1 MSDTPKEKK
10 YQFDSKV
17 RLPNMQ
23 EILDAA
29 SDFTPPSEKKMEE
42 VKDKEAVAAPKKLD
56 IKELTRQSSMSAE
69 QAELQKL
76 GDAVADAE
84 IRRAKEKERQRAEE
98 LRRLCK
104 EREEE
109 AQKKADEARKVA
121 DEERRKAIEAARE
134 KANARKEA
142 EAAAAEKARAEQEA
156 ADAHSDMELNLD
168 DLSVPPIE
176 DLPPIAAAM
185 KAAKEKAEAEAR
197 EQSEKKADES
207 SASQEKSADV
217 ESFIREES
225 EAVDAYISG
234 AFAENPFDDKPK
246 ETKPKEK
253 EEFKETVLE
262 DDYKDEMDLR
272 EDTSES
278 VDDDFLDF

>member
-1 MSDTPKEKK
+1 MSDTPKERK

-23 EILDAA
+23 EIIDAA
-29 SDFTPPSEKKMEE
+29 SDFTPPTDKKFDSEKES
-42 VKDKEAVAAPKKLD
+42 AVTGGKKLD
-56 IKELTRQSSMSAE
+56 IKELTKQASMSPE

-76 GDAVADAE
+76 GDAVANAE
-84 IRRAKEKERQRAEE
+84 IQRAKEKERLRAEE

-109 AQKKADEARKVA
+109 AQKKAQEERKVA
-121 DEERRKAIEAARE
+121 EEERRKAIEAARE

-142 EAAAAEKARAEQEA
+142 EAAAAARELAEQ
-156 ADAHSDMELNLD
+156 DARDTHSSMELDLD
-168 DLSVPPIE
+168 DIVAAHESKMPPVKTASSESAPASDTEKPADEASPVSDFPASSMSAPEERRE
-176 DLPPIAAAM
+176 DLSAV
-185 KAAKEKAEAEAR
+185 
-197 EQSEKKADES
+197 AD
-207 SASQEKSADV
+207 
-217 ESFIREES
+217 
-225 EAVDAYISG
+225 
-234 AFAENPFDDKPK
+234 NPFEDKPK

-262 DDYKDEMDLR
+262 DDYMDEMDLR
-272 EDTSES
+272 EDSSES

>member
-1 MSDTPKEKK
+1 MSDTSKEKK
-10 YQFDSKV
+10 YKFTSKV
-17 RLPNMQ
+17 KLPNMQ

-29 SDFTPPSEKKMEE
+29 SDFTPPTDKKLD
-42 VKDKEAVAAPKKLD
+42 VAKDASASSSGSKKLD
-56 IKELTRQSSMSAE
+56 IKELTKQMSMSAE

-84 IRRAKEKERQRAEE
+84 VRRAKEKERQRAEE

-109 AQKKADEARKVA
+109 AQKKADEERKVA
-121 DEERRKAIEAARE
+121 EEERRKAIEAARE

-142 EAAAAEKARAEQEA
+142 EAAAAAREMAEQTARDE
-156 ADAHSDMELNLD
+156 HEQMELNFD
-168 DLSVPPIE
+168 DIEQAHAEKMPPVAASANKTEVETEVMKSSDEVTVSKEDKASETPAATASEEPGKDLSS
-176 DLPPIAAAM
+176 M
-185 KAAKEKAEAEAR
+185 
-197 EQSEKKADES
+197 
-207 SASQEKSADV
+207 
-217 ESFIREES
+217 
-225 EAVDAYISG
+225 
-234 AFAENPFDDKPK
+234 AENPFDDKPK
-246 ETKPKEK
+246 ESKSKEK

-262 DDYKDEMDLR
+262 DDYKEEMDLR

>member
-17 RLPNMQ
+17 KLPNLQ

-29 SDFTPPSEKKMEE
+29 SDFTPPSDKKLD
-42 VKDKEAVAAPKKLD
+42 VAKDAAPSGSKKLD
-56 IKELTRQSSMSAE
+56 IKELTKQVSMSPE

-109 AQKKADEARKVA
+109 AQKKADEERKVA
-121 DEERRKAIEAARE
+121 EVERRKAIEAARE

-142 EAAAAEKARAEQEA
+142 EAAAAARELEAQKAKDDHAG
-156 ADAHSDMELNLD
+156 MELNLD
-168 DLSVPPIE
+168 DIAIPEPVK
-176 DLPPIAAAM
+176 LPPIFAS
-185 KAAKEKAEAEAR
+185 KLKEMEEAESAKK
-197 EQSEKKADES
+197 EAAEVSEET
-207 SASQEKSADV
+207 SASPEEKVSSD
-217 ESFIREES
+217 I
-225 EAVDAYISG
+225 
-234 AFAENPFDDKPK
+234 AENPFDSKPK
-246 ETKPKEK
+246 DSKPKEK
-253 EEFKETVLE
+253 TEFKETVLE
-262 DDYKDEMDLR
+262 DDYKEEMDLR